1 MYPAAEAAGPDP
13 PYDGNQMKIIWW
25 IASLACWYGC
35 ARVQSHSKPD
45 PPAVKSMA
53 LHAAPNLDGRP
64 AIVCFGDSLTA
75 GYGVERGKSYPDVLQ
90 QELDHA
96 GYRYHV
102 VNLGVSGET
111 TQDGLARLPYVA
123 KQRPQIVIVE
133 FGANDQL
140 RGQAADRSE
149 NNLTQM
155 VQQLFDAGAHVVLA
169 SVTLPVIS
177 GSEYGRKFDA
187 MYTRL
192 AARYQLPLI
201 PFLLDGVAAN
211 PQLMQ
216 EDGLHPN
223 TEGTR
228 LVAQT
233 VMSKIEPLLRK
244 D

>member
-1 MYPAAEAAGPDP
+1 
-13 PYDGNQMKIIWW
+13 MKIMWW
-25 IASLACWYGC
+25 VASLACMYGC
-35 ARVQSHSKPD
+35 TRVESHSKPD

-53 LHAAPNLDGRP
+53 LHAAPPLDARP

-75 GYGVERGKSYPDVLQ
+75 GYGVEPDKSYPDVLQ
-90 QELDHA
+90 RELDRA
-96 GYRYHV
+96 GYRYRV
-102 VNLGVSGET
+102 LNFGRSGET
-111 TQDGLARLPYVA
+111 TQDGLTRLPYVV

-133 FGANDQL
+133 FGANDEL
-140 RGQAADRSE
+140 RGQAAYRSE
-149 NNLTQM
+149 NNLMQM
-155 VQQLFDAGAHVVLA
+155 MQQLLDAGAHVVLA
-169 SVTLPVIS
+169 GVTLPAIS
-177 GSEYGRKFDA
+177 GSEYSRKFDA

-192 AARYQLPLI
+192 AARYRLPLI

-233 VMSKIEPLLRK
+233 VMSKIEPLPRR